1 LLSYGLVIRPL
12 RHASTLTKG
21 IATLA
26 VLVILQSA
34 TTLRYGSTP
43 QTVRAFLP
51 AGSFHVLGIAVQ
63 SGNVIVFGACLLLV
77 VGLTVVYRRTR
88 FGMATTA
95 VAEGEFK
102 VALLGRSSSLIAAVN
117 WTIGC
122 GLAGLAGV
130 NIAPLSSIYPAQS
143 SVLLMPAL
151 AVALCGQFTSFA
163 ITFGGALLIGI
174 GQAELGLYST
184 SSFLSNLPGLSEALP
199 FIVIVVIVAFRSKA
213 LPGRDFV
220 ASVLPRVGTGIM
232 PLTALAVWAAL
243 GLILVGCL
251 SGNWVIALTTGMIYG
266 IMLLS
271 LVVVTGYAGQL
282 SLAQV
287 AIAGVSVL
295 VASLLVAKYAWPMPL
310 AALAGIG
317 VTIPVAFIIGLP
329 ALRTRGIMLGVV
341 TLGLADALNAML
353 FQRVD
358 VNGQGGGINVGA
370 ARFFGISLDQTTNPR
385 AYALFSLVILAV
397 VVLMVSNLRRSSIGK
412 MLLAVRGNERAA
424 AALGINVTAAKL
436 YAFVVSGALAGI
448 AGILAAW
455 EVPNILLNVGYDPF
469 QSVNAVVSAT
479 LAGVGYI
486 SAGILG
492 GALTTPGGIS
502 GQLITDIGLGQY
514 LTLVTGGLLLL
525 NIVFNPN
532 GIVPNTIAMVRSGW
546 SRATALRALGGR
558 VPGWVP
564 GRSLRGGPGR
574 DRSIGGALDAG
585 PDGTVWTSRHAGV
598 LLEIRD
604 LQVVFGTTQAVAG
617 VSLDCR
623 GGEVVGILG
632 PNGSGKTTLIDAI
645 TGYVPATGTVRLNGV
660 PIDKL
665 PAYQRSRN
673 GISRSFQS
681 LELFGELSVADN
693 LLVAA
698 GRDSWATWVTSLIWP
713 GRPRAN
719 DAVRAAVRE
728 FGLSDELGRGTNE
741 LPYGQRRLLAI
752 CRALSTSPRVLL
764 LDEPAAGLGDSD
776 RDELRRLVRQVA
788 TDWGLAV
795 VLIEHDV
802 ELVMDVADRVIVLE
816 SGTKIAEGLP
826 ADVRVHPE
834 VVRSYLGAL
843 EESEHIADS
852 PELIE
857 GTA

>member
-1 LLSYGLVIRPL
+1 
-12 RHASTLTKG
+12 
-21 IATLA
+21 
-26 VLVILQSA
+26 
-34 TTLRYGSTP
+34 
-43 QTVRAFLP
+43 
-51 AGSFHVLGIAVQ
+51 
-63 SGNVIVFGACLLLV
+63 
-77 VGLTVVYRRTR
+77 
-88 FGMATTA
+88 
-95 VAEGEFK
+95 
-102 VALLGRSSSLIAAVN
+102 
-117 WTIGC
+117 
-122 GLAGLAGV
+122 
-130 NIAPLSSIYPAQS
+130 
-143 SVLLMPAL
+143 
-151 AVALCGQFTSFA
+151 
-163 ITFGGALLIGI
+163 
-174 GQAELGLYST
+174 
-184 SSFLSNLPGLSEALP
+184 
-199 FIVIVVIVAFRSKA
+199 
-213 LPGRDFV
+213 
-220 ASVLPRVGTGIM
+220 
-232 PLTALAVWAAL
+232 
-243 GLILVGCL
+243 
-251 SGNWVIALTTGMIYG
+251 
-266 IMLLS
+266 
-271 LVVVTGYAGQL
+271 
-282 SLAQV
+282 
-287 AIAGVSVL
+287 
-295 VASLLVAKYAWPMPL
+295 
-310 AALAGIG
+310 
-317 VTIPVAFIIGLP
+317 
-329 ALRTRGIMLGVV
+329 
-341 TLGLADALNAML
+341 
-353 FQRVD
+353 
-358 VNGQGGGINVGA
+358 
-370 ARFFGISLDQTTNPR
+370 
-385 AYALFSLVILAV
+385 
-397 VVLMVSNLRRSSIGK
+397 
-412 MLLAVRGNERAA
+412 
-424 AALGINVTAAKL
+424 
-436 YAFVVSGALAGI
+436 
-448 AGILAAW
+448 
-455 EVPNILLNVGYDPF
+455 
-469 QSVNAVVSAT
+469 
-479 LAGVGYI
+479 
-486 SAGILG
+486 
-492 GALTTPGGIS
+492 
-502 GQLITDIGLGQY
+502 
-514 LTLVTGGLLLL
+514 
-525 NIVFNPN
+525 
-532 GIVPNTIAMVRSGW
+532 
-546 SRATALRALGGR
+546 
-558 VPGWVP
+558 
-564 GRSLRGGPGR
+564 LRGGPGR
-574 DRSIGGALDAG
+574 DRSIGAALDAG
-585 PDGTVWTSRHAGV
+585 PDGTAWTSRHAGV

-776 RDELRRLVRQVA
+776 RDELRRLIRQVA